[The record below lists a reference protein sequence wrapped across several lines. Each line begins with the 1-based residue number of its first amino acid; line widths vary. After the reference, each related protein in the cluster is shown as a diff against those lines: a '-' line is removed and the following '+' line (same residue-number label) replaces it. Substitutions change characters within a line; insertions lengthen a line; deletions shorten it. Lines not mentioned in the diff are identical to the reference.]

1 MKPKSDAEVKRHRLK
16 PSLFKPAITTVI
28 SLEKA
33 NMMVLPANKG
43 ANNCVRRIKLKER
56 TFLKISWENCEKVK
70 FQGHA

>member
-1 MKPKSDAEVKRHRLK
+1 MKRHRLK

-43 ANNCVRRIKLKER
+43 ANNCVSRIRLKEK
-56 TFLKISWENCEKVK
+56 TAGQTVK
-70 FQGHA
+70 RSNFMSMVNSS